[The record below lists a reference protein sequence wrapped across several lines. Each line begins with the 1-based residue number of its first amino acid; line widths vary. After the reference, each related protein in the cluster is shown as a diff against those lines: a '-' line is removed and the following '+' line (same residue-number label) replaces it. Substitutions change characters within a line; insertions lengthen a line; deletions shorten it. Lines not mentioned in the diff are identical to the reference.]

1 MFNTKFNEKTKN
13 ASFESS
19 DDAIKRGIK
28 VQTTFLTKREKKA
41 KLELL
46 VNSDKHIDAKDCYDA
61 ETYHQMQLIKFIQAK
76 RA

>member
-1 MFNTKFNEKTKN
+1 MFNTKFNEKVKN
-13 ASFESS
+13 STFESS

-46 VNSDKHIDAKDCYDA
+46 VNSDKHISGNDCYDA
-61 ETYHQMQLIKFIQAK
+61 DTYRQMQAIKFIQAK
-76 RA
+76 GA